1 MVIQEKTFSAGGTS
15 DVRGYKIVLK
25 LVEESTSVSANIS
38 NVSYTFSIERSPNF
52 GFYTGPYFDWN
63 ISIGGRGIAIR
74 DFAFNIPTTGAS
86 KQDIASGSLV
96 IGHNP
101 DGSMDMPFDVSIPD
115 TRSVVPKYG
124 PPEIKLT
131 GSWKLTTIP
140 RASSV
145 AATDTDIG
153 SSTMI
158 QISRASASFTHTV
171 SCSFGGK
178 TYTVAE
184 KTSDTTILWPIPEED
199 FYPKLPTEKF
209 GVVTV
214 TCQTYFERKAI
225 GAPTTTTFRAIVPE
239 VLCKPQIIGAW
250 GLADETSIALT
261 DGQAIRY
268 ISTVVATAEATGI
281 EYATIARVLING
293 LEAKRQEDGRY
304 SVEFIRAD
312 AYHYVYEVWD
322 SRGYYNATY
331 LDIDMHDYTPFSC
344 IPVIKRVTPTSAKV
358 RVSLRGNFWAKNFS
372 AANKNE
378 MLLSVK
384 FRKQGESLWSAEH
397 QLTPVIDEA
406 AGTYTAELDLTGGP
420 KDYESVWEYEVY
432 SQDRAMNLTQLVVL
446 PKGLP
451 LMDIGDNGVNFNV
464 PLSYLDHE
472 IDFVVDAGVSGIW
485 SYRKWYSG
493 KAECWGLVSK
503 TVTNWGSNE
512 WGGVYN
518 CANVS
523 LPFGFVEVSV
533 ALANVASGTT
543 YAPAY
548 GDPAEILGAGVATF
562 NCNLPGT
569 GSKSFKTSMLVVGRW
584 K

>member
-1 MVIQEKTFSAGGTS
+1 MAIQEETFYAGGTS
-15 DVRGYKIVLK
+15 DVRGYKIK
-25 LVEESTSVSANIS
+25 LELIEQSTSVSANVS
-38 NVSYTFSIERSPNF
+38 EVSYTFSIERGPNY

-63 ISIGGRGIAIR
+63 ISIGGRVIAIR
-74 DFAFNIPTTGAS
+74 DFAFNIPTTGGNTQVIS
-86 KQDIASGSLV
+86 SGKLV

-101 DGSMDMPFDVSIPD
+101 DGSMDMPFEVSIPD
-115 TRSVVPKYG
+115 TRGVVPKYG
-124 PPEIKLT
+124 PQEIKLT

-145 AATDTDIG
+145 AATDADIG
-153 SSTMI
+153 SSTVI
-158 QISRASASFTHTV
+158 KISRASAAFTHTV
-171 SCSFGGK
+171 TCSFGGK
-178 TYTVAE
+178 TYPVAE
-184 KTSDTTILWPIPEED
+184 KSPDTTLLWPIPGED

-214 TCQTYFERKAI
+214 TCQTYSGGTAV
-225 GAPTTTTFRAIVPE
+225 GGPTTTTFRAIVSE
-239 VLCKPQIIGAW
+239 SLCKPTVLGAA
-250 GLADETSIALT
+250 GNTDETTNALT

-268 ISTVVATAEATGI
+268 ISTVVATAEVAGV
-281 EYATIARVLING
+281 EHATISRVLING
-293 LEAKRQEDGRY
+293 VEAVKQEDGRY

-322 SRGYYNATY
+322 SRGYYNSTY
-331 LDIDMHDYTPFSC
+331 LDIQMHDYTPFSC
-344 IPVIKRVTPTSAKV
+344 IPIIKRVTPTSKKV
-358 RVSLRGNFWAKNFS
+358 RVTLRGNFWAKNFS
-372 AANKNE
+372 AVNKNE
-378 MLLSVK
+378 MLLTVK

-397 QLTPVIDEA
+397 QLTPVIDKG

-432 SQDRAMNLTQLVVL
+432 GQDRAMNLTQLVIL
-446 PKGLP
+446 PEGLP
-451 LMDIGDNGVNFNV
+451 LMDIGAKGINFNV

-472 IDFVVDAGVSGIW
+472 MDFVIDAGASGIW

-493 KAECWGLVSK
+493 KAECWGLASK

-548 GDPAEILGAGVATF
+548 GDPAEILGTGAATF